1 MRWKYG
7 KLLMNLNNALDA
19 VLDKQAVGAAELAA
33 EISRSCQDEGNAVLT
48 AAGIAYNT
56 DEERRAVQ
64 GDRMQLQAIE
74 GVGRGG
80 GSTWQSLARGAG
92 SVEADYL
99 NGEIALL
106 GRLHGVPTPVNDLL
120 QRLVAEFARQNRG
133 PGGLSP
139 DRLRDLL
146 A

>member
-1 MRWKYG
+1 MS
-7 KLLMNLNNALDA
+7 MA
-19 VLDKQAVGAAELAA
+19 
-33 EISRSCQDEGNAVLT
+33 
-48 AAGIAYNT
+48 
-56 DEERRAVQ
+56 
-64 GDRMQLQAIE
+64 AIE

-106 GRLHGVPTPVNDLL
+106 GRLHGVPTPVNDLM
-120 QRLVAEFARQNRG
+120 QRLVAEFARERRA

-139 DRLRDLL
+139 DQLRALL
-146 A
+146 H